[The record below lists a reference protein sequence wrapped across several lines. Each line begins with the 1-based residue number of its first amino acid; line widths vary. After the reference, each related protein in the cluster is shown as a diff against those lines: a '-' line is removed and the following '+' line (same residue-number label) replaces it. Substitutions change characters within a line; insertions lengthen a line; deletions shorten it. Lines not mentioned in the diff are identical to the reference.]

1 MEKGHTISQPHTDP
15 GDFVAEEAR
24 IKKANPNYVGVFIFL
39 GVLTAIEVAITT
51 FFPNTLGRVPVLLF
65 LTVAKALLVILYYMH
80 LKFDSRL
87 YAVFFGS
94 GVLALALPFVLSMIL
109 LMAPPQLQP
118 VREAMG
124 EHGGGETTA
133 RPTTNPNAG
142 PPMTVNTEAADYAFI
157 PDAVNANTGQV
168 VNIALK
174 NTGSVEHNW
183 TLPGKPKSEEPEPW
197 MDAAAQVKVVAKA
210 LPGASGRGGF
220 VAPAPGEYVF
230 YCSVPGHAALGMV
243 GTLTV
248 K

>member
-1 MEKGHTISQPHTDP
+1 MEKGHTISQSHTDP
-15 GDFVAEEAR
+15 GDYVAEEAR

-39 GVLTAIEVAITT
+39 GVLTAIEVAITS
-51 FFPNTLGRVPVLLF
+51 FFPNTIGRVPVLLF

-118 VREAMG
+118 VREALG

-133 RPTTNPNAG
+133 RPTANPNAG
-142 PPMTVNTEAADYAFI
+142 PPMTVNTEALDYSFI

-183 TLPGKPKSEEPEPW
+183 TLASEPKSKDPEPW
-197 MDAAAQVKVVAKA
+197 ADPNAAHTVVAKA

-220 VAPAPGEYVF
+220 VAPATGEYVF
-230 YCSVPGHAALGMV
+230 YCSIPGHAALGMV
-243 GTLTV
+243 GTLAV